1 MTATRRPDFG
11 VVCALGIGPT
21 RGGRAQNEDNFL
33 VAIGGALHWRDG
45 EQSASGE
52 RPAHDGCVFAVADG
66 MGGHDDGE
74 IASYSAV
81 QALARYAAEPPDA
94 MHPAELR
101 EFMLDAHGRLRA
113 RASRDGVVRM
123 GTTFDIVWVEAG
135 RATWAHVGDSRI
147 YLYRNGQ
154 LSALTRDHTR
164 AEFAERDGRP
174 TPSHPHNLAQN
185 FIYGSRGLGQ
195 DTSVRID
202 AGVDTGS
209 FEPATGDRL
218 VLTTDGV
225 HGAVS
230 LEAMQHILAEFPAP
244 QACAEALVAA
254 GMRAGSDD
262 NLTALVVE
270 FA

>member
-1 MTATRRPDFG
+1 MEFSIFQETRRGARKVNQDRLG
-11 VVCALGIGPT
+11 YVYTRDALCLVVC
-21 RGGRAQNEDNFL
+21 
-33 VAIGGALHWRDG
+33 
-45 EQSASGE
+45 
-52 RPAHDGCVFAVADG
+52 DG
-66 MGGHDDGE
+66 MGGHVDGE

-81 QALARYAAEPPDA
+81 QALARYASEPPDA

-101 EFMLDAHGRLRA
+101 EFLLDAHGRLRA

-123 GTTFDIVWVEAG
+123 GTTVDVVWVEGG

-147 YLYRNGQ
+147 YLLRGGC

-195 DTSVRID
+195 DAGVRID
-202 AGVDTGS
+202 AGVDTGT
-209 FEPATGDRL
+209 FEVQPGDRL

-225 HGAVS
+225 HGAVT
-230 LEAMQHILAEFPAP
+230 LEAMLAITLEARGP
-244 QACAEALVAA
+244 QECADALVAA
-254 GMRAGSDD
+254 GMREGSDD
-262 NLTALVVE
+262 NLTALVVDLG
-270 FA
+270 